1 MPSTRINSQTST
13 ETDIMNLDKIRDV
26 VQNSLEDMKA
36 VDIVSIDVRGKSSM
50 TDYLFIASG
59 NSSRH
64 VKSIAD
70 DVIIKSKEKNIE
82 IIGNEG
88 RTSAEWVLVDL
99 GDVIVHIMLV
109 DTREFYQLEK
119 LWEPEDATDKTVEEA
134 ISDKS

>member
-1 MPSTRINSQTST
+1 
-13 ETDIMNLDKIRDV
+13 MNLDEIRDL

-59 NSSRH
+59 NSTRH

-70 DVIIKSKEKNIE
+70 AVVIKSKEEKIDV
-82 IIGNEG
+82 IGSEG
-88 RTSAEWVLVDL
+88 RASAEWVLVDL
-99 GDVIVHIMLV
+99 NDIIVHVMLAE
-109 DTREFYQLEK
+109 TREFYQLEK

-134 ISDKS
+134 LSDKA